1 MARPAARIEPADHEF
16 LAIVPDNCNDDGASW
31 RWLPPS
37 RRSPPAKP
45 CPLPSGRLFS
55 LSRPCLWQATLLPPR
70 GEPRWWNKRRRNS
83 SDGSGASL
91 RRSRRRAPRRPPFTG
106 LRPGAA
112 GPARAGRTRSLLSWK
127 RTTSRRTTC
136 PPRSSPLGDNHSST
150 IHQSILVTRGSRLGP
165 PSRKRHLLCHR
176 APHIVRPHTGWW
188 VQMQRACLRGTAPR
202 NAQSCYN

>member
-1 MARPAARIEPADHEF
+1 MAP
-16 LAIVPDNCNDDGASW
+16 GAGYHH
-31 RWLPPS
+31 RVA
-37 RRSPPAKP
+37 PPAKP

-112 GPARAGRTRSLLSWK
+112 GPARAGRTRSPLSWK

-136 PPRSSPLGDNHSST
+136 PPRSSPLGDNHSSI
-150 IHQSILVTRGSRLGP
+150 IHQSNLVTRGSRPGP
-165 PSRKRHLLCHR
+165 HSRKRHLLCHR

-188 VQMQRACLRGTAPR
+188 VQMQRACGVPHRAMRNLATTEGQRRGFCFLLII
-202 NAQSCYN
+202 SWFCVLC